1 VTTVIGTDLLVAAR
15 NLRQH
20 TRRNL
25 FLGLAIASVAA
36 LLVVFLGLI
45 AGIRAAMMESATT
58 IVCGHVNVGGFFKI
72 TSGSSAPLVSDYPKV
87 LEDVRRLVP
96 ELDYATVRG
105 RGYVK
110 AVSDSASMDL
120 VLAGLEVRD
129 ERGFRKVVQVL
140 EGSLDDLAQPGTIL
154 LSDKQAERLRVK
166 VGDALTLSA
175 PTARGVNNTLD
186 VRVAAV
192 TKSVGIFSSMF
203 AFLPERSL
211 RGLYQLNDRTTGAI
225 HLFLKDPADSGRV
238 MSRLLEDL
246 RKAGYRVMDHDPQPY
261 WMKLFQK
268 VNSEDWTGQKLD
280 VTTWQDEVSFLD
292 FMLQIVEGLAKI
304 LISVLLF
311 IVVVGIM
318 NTLWIAIRER
328 TREIGTLRA
337 IGMQRTKVLW
347 LFLLEAALLAFLGSV
362 AGALVGWAF
371 AAAVN
376 AADVRVGE
384 GLQMLLLQ
392 DHLRIVVGP
401 RALAGYVLG
410 ITLLTSAGAFL
421 PALRA
426 ARLRPVTAMH
436 HIG

>member
-1 VTTVIGTDLLVAAR
+1 MIATDLLIAVR
-15 NLRQH
+15 NLLRH
-20 TRRNL
+20 TRRNV
-25 FLGLAIASVAA
+25 FLGIAIGAVAA
-36 LLVVFLGLI
+36 LMVLFIGLLD
-45 AGIRAAMMESATT
+45 GIRGAMMESATT

-72 TSGSSAPLVSDYPKV
+72 TSGSSAPLVSEYPQV
-87 LEDVRRLVP
+87 LAEVRRLVP

-110 AVSDSASMDL
+110 AVSDSDSMDL
-120 VLAGLEVRD
+120 VLAGLEI
-129 ERGFRKVVQVL
+129 ERERRFKRVVQAID
-140 EGSLDDLAQPGTIL
+140 GNLDDIAQPDTIL
-154 LSDKQAERLRVK
+154 LSEKQAERLHVK
-166 VGDALTLSA
+166 AGDALTLSA

-192 TKSVGIFSSMF
+192 TKSVGVFSSIF
-203 AFLPERSL
+203 AFLPEASL
-211 RGLYQLNDRTTGAI
+211 RRLYQLNDRTTGAI
-225 HLFLKDPADSGRV
+225 HLFLKNPDDAPQV
-238 MSRLLEDL
+238 MSRLIDGL

-292 FMLQIVEGLAKI
+292 FILKIVSGLQGI
-304 LISVLLF
+304 LITVLLV
-311 IVVVGIM
+311 IVIVGIM

-347 LFLLEAALLAFLGSV
+347 LFLLEAALLAMG
-362 AGALVGWAF
+362 GAIGGVLVGWWV
-371 AAAVN
+371 AAWLN
-376 AADVRVGE
+376 RRDIRVGE
-384 GLQMLLLQ
+384 GLQMLLMQ
-392 DHLRIVVGP
+392 DHLTILVRP
-401 RALAGYVLG
+401 SALAGYVVF
-410 ITLLTSAGAFL
+410 ITLLTALAALL

>member
-1 VTTVIGTDLLVAAR
+1 MIATDLRVAGR
-15 NLRQH
+15 NLLQH
-20 TRRNL
+20 RRRNL
-25 FLGLAIASVAA
+25 FLGAAIAAVAA
-36 LLVVFLGLI
+36 LLVVFMGLV
-45 AGIRAAMMESATT
+45 AGIRGAMMESATT
-58 IVCGHVNVGGFFKI
+58 IMCGHVNVGGFFKI
-72 TSGSSAPLVSDYPKV
+72 TSGASAPLVTDYPRV
-87 LEDVRRLVP
+87 LEDVKRLVP
-96 ELDYATVRG
+96 ELDYATIRG

-110 AVSDSASMDL
+110 AVSDSDSMDL
-120 VLAGLEVRD
+120 VLAGLQIGQ
-129 ERGFRKVVQVL
+129 ERKFRRVVQVL
-140 EGSLDDLAQPGTIL
+140 EGKLDDIAQPNTIL
-154 LSDKQAERLRVK
+154 LSEKQADRLHVK
-166 VGDALTLSA
+166 AGDALTLSA
-175 PTARGVNNTLD
+175 PTARGVNNTID

-192 TKSVGIFSSMF
+192 TKSVGILSSIF
-203 AFLPERSL
+203 AFLPEESL
-211 RGLYQLNDRTTGAI
+211 RRLYQLNDRTTGAI
-225 HLFLKDPADSGRV
+225 HLFLKDPDASPQV

-292 FMLQIVEGLAKI
+292 FMLKIVSGLATI
-304 LISVLLF
+304 LVTVLLF

-347 LFLLEAALLAFLGSV
+347 LFLLEAALLALGGSA
-362 AGALVGWAF
+362 AGVLLGWAF
-371 AAAVN
+371 AALVN
-376 AADVRVGE
+376 ALDLPVGE

-392 DHLRIVVGP
+392 DHLAIAVSP
-401 RALAGYVLG
+401 ASLAVYVAG
-410 ITLLTSAGAFL
+410 ITLLTSVGALL

>member
-1 VTTVIGTDLLVAAR
+1 VIATDLLVTVR
-15 NLRQH
+15 NLLRH

-25 FLGLAIASVAA
+25 FLGGAIAAVAA
-36 LLVVFLGLI
+36 LMVLFLGVMD
-45 AGIRAAMMESATT
+45 GIRAAMMESATT

-72 TSGSSAPLVSDYPKV
+72 TSGSSAPLVSGYPKV
-87 LEDVRRLVP
+87 LADVRKLVP
-96 ELDYATVRG
+96 ELEYATIRG

-110 AVSDSASMDL
+110 AVSDSDSMDL
-120 VLAGLEVRD
+120 VLAGLQID
-129 ERGFRKVVQVL
+129 QERNFKRVVEAI
-140 EGSLDDLAQPGTIL
+140 EGRLDDISQPGTIL
-154 LSDKQAERLRVK
+154 LSEKQAERLHVK
-166 VGDALTLSA
+166 AGDALTLSA

-192 TKSVGIFSSMF
+192 TKSVGIFSSIF
-203 AFLPERSL
+203 AFLPEASL
-211 RGLYQLNDRTTGAI
+211 RQLYQLNDQTTGAI
-225 HLFLKDPADSGRV
+225 HLFLKDPAAAPQV
-238 MSRLLEDL
+238 TSRLIEGL
-246 RKAGYRVMDHDPQPY
+246 RAAGYRVMDHDPQPY

-292 FMLQIVEGLAKI
+292 FILKIVTGLQGI
-304 LISVLLF
+304 LISVLLV
-311 IVVVGIM
+311 IVIVGIM

-347 LFLLEAALLAFLGSV
+347 LFVLEAALLAAGGATGGVLAGWLV
-362 AGALVGWAF
+362 AARI
-371 AAAVN
+371 N
-376 AADVRVGE
+376 AADIRVGE
-384 GLQMLLLQ
+384 GLQMLLMQ
-392 DHLRIVVGP
+392 DHLAIVVTPG
-401 RALAGYVLG
+401 ALAGYVAA
-410 ITLLTSAGAFL
+410 ITALTAVASLL